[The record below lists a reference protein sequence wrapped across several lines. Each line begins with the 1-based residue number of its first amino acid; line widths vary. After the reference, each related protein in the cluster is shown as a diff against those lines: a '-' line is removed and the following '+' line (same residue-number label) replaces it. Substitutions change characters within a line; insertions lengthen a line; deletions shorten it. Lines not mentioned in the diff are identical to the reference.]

1 MKKIIIYALSLLFLI
16 LSCPLNIFAQDDE
29 GAKPAAA
36 PQTAEEKKAA
46 AAAAEAAAEQEA
58 KMREY
63 GERKA
68 DLELQLSKLSRDKKI
83 ASQDGNKALEDKRT
97 AEIRDT
103 RRQLKDLD
111 KEYGIDSGDKDDAS
125 KAAEAKKKSDP
136 NLDMNALNRELAREI
151 AKMEGGSD
159 SGDVNNDETPAPAPK
174 KPAKKSKQIIKSEE

>member
-136 NLDMNALNRELAREI
+136 NLDMNALNRELAREM
-151 AKMEGGSD
+151 AKMEGRS
-159 SGDVNNDETPAPAPK
+159 SGDEDEAPAPK
-174 KPAKKSKQIIKSEE
+174 KPAKKKTKLENK